1 MVRGSICDI
10 VTGLLSG
17 PEVLVGMASLNMS
30 PLVTYSKVS
39 EVGVESLAEEAC
51 RRTISLKGNRVT
63 LRLVMQEVCG
73 KEGSLLVTDF
83 GAQTFAVSDNDFCAI
98 L

>member
-1 MVRGSICDI
+1 VVSCSIRDI

-17 PEVLVGMASLNMS
+17 PEVLVGMASLHMG

-39 EVGVESLAEEAC
+39 KVGVESLAEDAC
-51 RRTISLKGNRVT
+51 RRTISLKGDRVT
-63 LRLVMQEVCG
+63 LRLVMQEICG

-83 GAQTFAVSDNDFCAI
+83 CAQTFTVGDNDFCSI